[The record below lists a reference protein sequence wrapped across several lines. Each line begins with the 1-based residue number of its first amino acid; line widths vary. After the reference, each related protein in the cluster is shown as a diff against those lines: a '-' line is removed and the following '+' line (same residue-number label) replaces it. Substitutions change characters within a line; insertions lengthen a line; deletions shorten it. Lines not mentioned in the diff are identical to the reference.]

1 MDLIIRSVNNAWNK
15 TSNWFKYLLSGS
27 HVFHYLSNTPAQSRS
42 PHGLMNAYLKSSPLF
57 QWFFK
62 WLYIPENST
71 VAHYKETFNKGEK
84 MALFLKNIGHFNEG
98 TYNQAVQRYEWEQ
111 DELIA
116 LLTDLNSTGVLTEDN
131 CRLVATEGL
140 VKWAQET
147 IRFLKEAESFD
158 AVNLKRVFEHPSSR
172 GLAVAMAGLHKM
184 GILNEALITEIIAHP
199 NSAKVIFI
207 LLHTNDVDNALT
219 EADVRSVLDHRN
231 LQRVTDLLSLSLKS
245 RPYSS
250 PIFTQDMLIALI
262 RQPNIL
268 DEHVQLAKKIDTQDR
283 LTAEYIRFIIG
294 QTPESIVAITSFL
307 TTADRINFE
316 YGYYL
321 RTLMEPDNQALL
333 NPELAHLICDHFPPR
348 VINNEWY
355 RFAEAARS
363 EEPQVAISQLITELR
378 ASATAL
384 APRARRAQPELTEQA
399 PARAAGPVAF
409 FAAAPDEHQESQS
422 ALLALPPQTA
432 ALDY

>member
-1 MDLIIRSVNNAWNK
+1 
-15 TSNWFKYLLSGS
+15 
-27 HVFHYLSNTPAQSRS
+27 
-42 PHGLMNAYLKSSPLF
+42 
-57 QWFFK
+57 
-62 WLYIPENST
+62 
-71 VAHYKETFNKGEK
+71 
-84 MALFLKNIGHFNEG
+84 
-98 TYNQAVQRYEWEQ
+98 
-111 DELIA
+111 
-116 LLTDLNSTGVLTEDN
+116 
-131 CRLVATEGL
+131 
-140 VKWAQET
+140 
-147 IRFLKEAESFD
+147 
-158 AVNLKRVFEHPSSR
+158 
-172 GLAVAMAGLHKM
+172 MAGLHKM

-250 PIFTQDMLIALI
+250 PIFTQDMLIVLI
-262 RQPNIL
+262 RQPTIL